1 MAMDL
6 GDLSVFA
13 RIVDRGSFAAAAR
26 ELGVPTSTVS
36 RAVMR
41 LEAEVGAALLHR
53 TSRAMGVSCEGRELY
68 ARISAPL
75 SALSEAAHA
84 MAGASVEPRGR
95 LRLTAPADLGAQ
107 VLSPIVLD
115 YSRRYPEVE
124 VELSFTNRSVDL
136 VAEGFDA
143 ALRATA
149 RLRGSTLIA
158 KKLATLEAGL
168 YAAPSYLDARGKPR
182 HPRDL
187 ARHDAVMFRPV
198 GSRWHLVGPD
208 GDVPV
213 DVAGRISG
221 DDYSFVL
228 AAVVDGGGVGLLPR
242 VLVPREV
249 AAGRLVPLLPSW
261 EQRGASLYFVHAS
274 GRLVP
279 PKIARFREVAAEWLT
294 PSSRRSSRSAALA
307 RPRP

>member
-36 RAVMR
+36 RAVAR
-41 LEAEVGAALLHR
+41 LEADIGAALLHR
-53 TSRAMGVSCEGRELY
+53 TSRAMGVTGEGRELY
-68 ARISAPL
+68 SRVSAPL

-84 MAGASVEPRGR
+84 MAGAHAEPRGR

-107 VLSPIVLD
+107 VLSPIVIE
-115 YSRRYPEVE
+115 YARRCPEVE
-124 VELSFTNRSVDL
+124 LELHFTNRSVDL

-149 RLRGSTLIA
+149 QLRGSTLVA
-158 KKLATLEAGL
+158 KRLATLEAGV
-168 YAAPSYLDARGKPR
+168 YASPAYLEAHGRPR
-182 HPRDL
+182 HPREL
-187 ARHDAVMFRPV
+187 SRYDAVLFRPQ
-198 GSRWHLVGPD
+198 GARWHLVGPD
-208 GDVPV
+208 GDAHVEV
-213 DVAGRISG
+213 SGRIAA

-228 AAVVDGGGVGLLPR
+228 AAVLDGGGVGLLPR

-249 AAGRLVPLLPSW
+249 AAGRLIPLLPAW

-279 PKIARFREVAAEWLT
+279 PKLARFRELAADWLT
-294 PSSRRSSRSAALA
+294 PSSRRPSRSAASA